1 MRLRSQEANNMR
13 DQQSRRLNASVK
25 FDMLAMILLLTLIP
39 SIIAFVSPSSSMRIH
54 SSQLRVIDD
63 SDDSDSVFLLDADK
77 GRSNETTFV
86 ADSKFGDV
94 VPFRNGNDKTN
105 PLSHND
111 PQFGDVVR
119 LNKPTEESPALL
131 TQEAMY
137 TSSTSS
143 TSSAIGTVAAATQ
156 VETRKRNNTIV
167 ALLSITL
174 AFCNYF
180 WQWTHPISA
189 IQLLYTMEKSSAPI
203 TAIANN
209 GKPTVVD
216 FWAPWCENC
225 KQMAPTL
232 YQVEQEFSDSVNFI
246 MVNGDAPE
254 AWPLIDLFGVDA
266 IPHLALVE
274 ADGTVDTAL
283 IGPVP
288 KSWLEKDLQVML
300 ENSKLQQNNRA
311 ALPYQMLDTFA
322 NRPEERRIQVQS
334 VKQ

>member
-1 MRLRSQEANNMR
+1 MRLQLKKPNNMR
-13 DQQSRRLNASVK
+13 DQQSRRSNASVRVNRQ
-25 FDMLAMILLLTLIP
+25 AMILLLTLIP
-39 SIIAFVSPSSSMRIH
+39 STIAFVSPPSSMRIH
-54 SSQLRVIDD
+54 SSQLRVTDD
-63 SDDSDSVFLLDADK
+63 TESVFIVAEE

-86 ADSKFGDV
+86 ADSQFGDV
-94 VPFRNGNDKTN
+94 MPLRNGDGKTN
-105 PLSHND
+105 
-111 PQFGDVVR
+111 PQFGDVVL
-119 LNKPTEESPALL
+119 LNKPTEESTAPLM
-131 TQEAMY
+131 QEDML
-137 TSSTSS
+137 TSSTA
-143 TSSAIGTVAAATQ
+143 SSATGTVAAGTQ
-156 VETRKRNNTIV
+156 VESRKRNNSIV
-167 ALLSITL
+167 AVLSISL
-174 AFCNYF
+174 AFMNYF
-180 WQWTHPISA
+180 WQFTHPISA
-189 IQLLYTMEKSSAPI
+189 IQLLYTMEQSSAPI

-232 YQVEQEFSDSVNFI
+232 YQVEQEFSDRVNFI

-288 KSWLEKDLQVML
+288 KAWLEKDLQVML
-300 ENSKLQQNNRA
+300 DNSKLRENERT
-311 ALPYQMLDTFA
+311 ALPHQMLDTFA
-322 NRPEERRIQVQS
+322 NRPEERRIQPQS